1 MPSWDADQYSLFL
14 DDRTRPARDLL
25 ARVEV
30 AAPRRVVDVGC
41 GPGNS
46 TALLVS
52 RWPGAE
58 VAGIDS
64 SPEMIEKARRN
75 LPGVE
80 FVEADLREWAP
91 PEPVDVVYSNATL
104 QWVEDH
110 PRVFERLWGWVAPGG
125 VLAVQ
130 MPANFDQPSHRL
142 MRQLASSPRWAGK
155 LGGVLREEPVASP
168 ATYHR
173 MLSGPG
179 RRVDIWA
186 TEYLQVLSGPD
197 PVLEWVRGTAPGRC
211 STSSPA
217 TRPKSSSPPTPPPCG
232 TYSPEGDGT
241 TLFPFRRVFIV
252 VSAR

>member
-58 VAGIDS
+58 VVGIDS

-110 PRVFERLWGWVAPGG
+110 PRVFERLWGVVAPGR

-130 MPANFDQPSHRL
+130 MPAN
-142 MRQLASSPRWAGK
+142 
-155 LGGVLREEPVASP
+155 
-168 ATYHR
+168 
-173 MLSGPG
+173 
-179 RRVDIWA
+179 
-186 TEYLQVLSGPD
+186 
-197 PVLEWVRGTAPGRC
+197 
-211 STSSPA
+211 
-217 TRPKSSSPPTPPPCG
+217 
-232 TYSPEGDGT
+232 
-241 TLFPFRRVFIV
+241 
-252 VSAR
+252 